1 LLKQIS
7 NITPLALVISKTFKK
22 KKMTQYLKINSQ
34 LINADTIIFA
44 TPSSNNEPNTEII
57 TKQSVL
63 LGDAGKTLTNYWLLQ
78 TGSTDERD
86 ALVIAINKALTAKP
100 GGRVLEVPASSNY
113 TISSIE
119 YNKGF

>member
-1 LLKQIS
+1 
-7 NITPLALVISKTFKK
+7 
-22 KKMTQYLKINSQ
+22 MTQYLKINSQ